1 MQISGSGAGKAQ
13 TNPDSVCVLLEKSK
27 FGLDTHLYWKA
38 DFTFIAQIQ
47 GMSPFLLFIFGIFL
61 THTDTLFISLAPR
74 VLPCRCLQHAQKPV
88 HALRSRVLASIT
100 WRKDWNIDEILGAH
114 PGIRI
119 AQSICCAPNTIGLIM
134 GHHFH
139 SFQNPRVGGLWGQI
153 LKQLHNLPSRG
164 PLTIQL
170 LALVKIC
177 SPAVFES

>member
-1 MQISGSGAGKAQ
+1 MWIGHTVISESR
-13 TNPDSVCVLLEKSK
+13 VLLHCPVQGRSL
-27 FGLDTHLYWKA
+27 FLFWYFLYCRLIHTDA
-38 DFTFIAQIQ
+38 
-47 GMSPFLLFIFGIFL
+47 LFIP
-61 THTDTLFISLAPR
+61 LAPR

-88 HALRSRVLASIT
+88 LALRSRVLASIV
-100 WRKDWNIDEILGAH
+100 WRKDWNTDEILGAH
-114 PGIRI
+114 PGIRL
-119 AQSICCAPNTIGLIM
+119 AQSICHAPNTIGLIM

-177 SPAVFES
+177 SPAIFRFQDALLRAALNKENKTKATSSNAI